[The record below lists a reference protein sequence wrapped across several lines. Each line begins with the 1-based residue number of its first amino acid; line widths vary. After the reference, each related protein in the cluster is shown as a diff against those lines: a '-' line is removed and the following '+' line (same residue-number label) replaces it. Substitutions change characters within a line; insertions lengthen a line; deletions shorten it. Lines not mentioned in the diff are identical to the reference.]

1 MKTGTENYSKVEV
14 LNLELNLGNIS
25 VIYNTNK
32 PKYTNNVKRI
42 IDYGWKNQ
50 KKKIYKRRKI
60 I

>member
-32 PKYTNNVKRI
+32 PKYNI
-42 IDYGWKNQ
+42 IQINLNTP
-50 KKKIYKRRKI
+50 IM
-60 I
+60 